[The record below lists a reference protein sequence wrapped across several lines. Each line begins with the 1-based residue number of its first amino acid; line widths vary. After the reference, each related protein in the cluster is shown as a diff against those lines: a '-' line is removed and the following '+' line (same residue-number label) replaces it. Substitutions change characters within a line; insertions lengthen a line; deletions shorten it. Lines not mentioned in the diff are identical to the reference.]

1 MTKIPLF
8 GLIFLACSL
17 DSAAQSQDST
27 SLPPTYFAPAPD
39 TAIMHVTGTGYA
51 YSVKEPKRWTGDRE
65 RAKDFFSNIVFYEN
79 EQSLTAGGAL
89 IQVLLFKKQ
98 DENTIDDLNHD
109 VNGYKKEFPTA
120 KVKDVKYKHKNYV
133 CFAKV
138 VYLQSRF
145 YQYICYINPGKKF
158 QNGFSV
164 AMNVQ
169 KREPTK
175 QELLAFESVI
185 QSLNGL
191 TEN

>member
-1 MTKIPLF
+1 MTKIPIF
-8 GLIFLACSL
+8 GLIFFVCSL
-17 DSAAQSQDST
+17 HCVAQSQDSIAP
-27 SLPPTYFAPAPD
+27 SQHSFAPAHD
-39 TAIMHVTGTGYA
+39 TTTMHVTGTGYA
-51 YSVKEPKRWTGDRE
+51 YSVEEPKRWTGDRE

-109 VNGYKKEFPTA
+109 VNGYKREFPTA
-120 KVKDVKYKHKNYV
+120 KVKNVKYKHKNYV

>member
-8 GLIFLACSL
+8 GLIFFVCSL
-17 DSAAQSQDST
+17 HCVAQSQDSIAP
-27 SLPPTYFAPAPD
+27 SPNAFAPAHD
-39 TAIMHVTGTGYA
+39 TTAVRVTGTGYA
-51 YSVKEPKRWTGDRE
+51 YSVKEPKRWTRDTE

-79 EQSLTAGGAL
+79 EQTLTAGGAL

-109 VNGYKKEFPTA
+109 VNGYKREFPTA

-169 KREPTK
+169 KRAPTQ

>member
-8 GLIFLACSL
+8 GLLFLACSL
-17 DSAAQSQDST
+17 DCAAQSQDSIA
-27 SLPPTYFAPAPD
+27 LPPTYFAPAPD
-39 TAIMHVTGTGYA
+39 TTTMRVTGTGYA
-51 YSVKEPKRWTGDRE
+51 YSVKEPKRWRGDTE

-79 EQSLTAGGAL
+79 EQTLTAGGAL

-109 VNGYKKEFPTA
+109 VNGYKREFPTA

-185 QSLNGL
+185 QSLNSL

>member
-8 GLIFLACSL
+8 GWMFLAYSL
-17 DSAAQSQDST
+17 NCVAQSIDSV
-27 SLPPTYFAPAPD
+27 SVPPAYFAPAPD
-39 TAIMHVTGTGYA
+39 TTTMHITGTGFE
-51 YSVKEPKRWTGDRE
+51 YSVQEPKRWRGDTE

-79 EQSLTAGGAL
+79 EKSLTAGGAL

-109 VNGYKKEFPTA
+109 VNGYKREFPRA
-120 KVKDVKYKHKNYV
+120 KVKEVRYKHKNYV

-169 KREPTK
+169 KRAPTK